1 MQNEVYKLLG
11 SLNIKYTK
19 IQHPPLFSCEDN
31 EKYNIKFNA
40 MICKNLFIRNSNK
53 SQYYIVILP
62 LEKKINF
69 KSLQNILSETRLS
82 FGDEKILEEKLGIK
96 TG

>member
-1 MQNEVYKLLG
+1 MTLREYKEKRMQNEVYKLLG

-31 EKYNIKFNA
+31 KKYNIKFNA

-62 LEKKINF
+62 LEKKKFLN
-69 KSLQNILSETRLS
+69 LC
-82 FGDEKILEEKLGIK
+82 KIYYQKLD
-96 TG
+96 